1 MDDLSGD
8 ASVLVSAIEA
18 RHPNPFRNVSRDV
31 LLREAA
37 RVDSLSSNNRSA
49 LTVELMRTIALLGPR
64 NGHTAIHPLDNH
76 PMPRHAYP
84 LALHEFDDGV
94 FVIAA
99 ENCDLV
105 GAELVAVDGVA
116 ITDVLRAVTPLIAH
130 DNEWTIRARRPAFVV
145 NASVLRGLGLVDDDN
160 TATFRLRRPSTST
173 VDVELDAVSAGSY
186 WDGLAGS
193 DWSPAF
199 GVSYLRRG
207 NEWHWAEPTADGR
220 VVHVGYNVT
229 LGDVS
234 EFARDVDALAA
245 SARARLVVL
254 DLRLNGGGD
263 NRTYEPL
270 LTSMQRL
277 GDTTRL
283 AVLTSRMTFS
293 AAMQLV
299 VELEQKTAA
308 TFVGE
313 PTGGSPNQY
322 GDAIVVELPN
332 AGLNAHVAT
341 IAWQT
346 AGASDDRLTREPD
359 IPVVDQSKAYFA
371 DEDPVLNTAVGAL
384 A

>member
-1 MDDLSGD
+1 MDELSGD
-8 ASVLVSAIEA
+8 ASVLAAAIEA
-18 RHPNPFRNVSRDV
+18 HHPNPFRSISRDV

-64 NGHTAIHPLDNH
+64 NGHSAIHPLDDH
-76 PMPRHAYP
+76 PVPHHAYP
-84 LALHEFDDGV
+84 LALHEFEDGV
-94 FVIAA
+94 FVVAA
-99 ENCDLV
+99 ENFDLV
-105 GAELVAVDGVA
+105 GAELVAVDGIE
-116 ITDVLRAVTPLIAH
+116 ITDVLRAVTPLVAH
-130 DNEWTIRARRPAFVV
+130 DNEWTIRARRPTFVIY
-145 NASVLRGLGLVDDDN
+145 AAVLRGLGLVEDESR
-160 TATFRLRRPSTST
+160 ATFRLRVPNAST
-173 VDVELDAVSAGSY
+173 VDAELKAVSAGDY
-186 WDGLAGS
+186 WSGFASG
-193 DWSPAF
+193 DWFPAF
-199 GVSYLRRG
+199 GVSYLRRR

-220 VVHVGYNVT
+220 VVHVAYNVT

-234 EFARDVDALAA
+234 GFARDVDALAA
-245 SARARLVVL
+245 SARTRLVVL

-299 VELEQKTAA
+299 VELEQKTPA

-359 IPVVDQSKAYFA
+359 IPVVHLSKPYFA
-371 DEDPVLNTAVGAL
+371 DDDPVLNTAIAAL

>member
-1 MDDLSGD
+1 
-8 ASVLVSAIEA
+8 
-18 RHPNPFRNVSRDV
+18 
-31 LLREAA
+31 
-37 RVDSLSSNNRSA
+37 
-49 LTVELMRTIALLGPR
+49 
-64 NGHTAIHPLDNH
+64 
-76 PMPRHAYP
+76 
-84 LALHEFDDGV
+84 
-94 FVIAA
+94 
-99 ENCDLV
+99 
-105 GAELVAVDGVA
+105 
-116 ITDVLRAVTPLIAH
+116 VTPLVAH
-130 DNEWTIRARRPAFVV
+130 DNEWTIRARRPTFVV
-145 NASVLRGLGLVDDDN
+145 NASVLRGLGLVDDDRK
-160 TATFRLRRPSTST
+160 ATFHLHRANAST
-173 VDVELDAVSAGSY
+173 VDLELDAVSAREY
-186 WDGLAGS
+186 WDGLASG
-193 DWSPAF
+193 DWHPAY
-199 GVSYLRRG
+199 GVSYLRRR
-207 NEWHWAEPTADGR
+207 NELRWVEHTADGR

-234 EFARDVDALAA
+234 GFARDVEALAA
-245 SARARLVVL
+245 SAGAGLVVL

-277 GDTTRL
+277 CDTTRV

-299 VELEQKTAA
+299 VELEQKTTA

-346 AGASDDRLTREPD
+346 AGASDDRVTREPD
-359 IPVVDQSKAYFA
+359 IPVVHQSKAYFA
-371 DEDPVLNTAVGAL
+371 DDDPVLNTAVAEL